1 MPAPEHRSTGGFTL
15 IEMVIGIT
23 LLGMALLL
31 LVGTFLPMLN
41 YQPQPIYQVRAAVLG
56 KSMLNEALSR
66 SFDEK
71 SDRSG
76 GTRTPRY
83 CGTVSSSEQ
92 TISACSSPSAYG
104 LDSSEGSSR
113 NFSLYNDV
121 DDFDNFCA
129 TKSGRTALS
138 GTEIASLLGLDTSLY
153 ANYTVSVCVTSASG
167 WWGLPSRDDVAKK
180 IVVTVTAPSGESIAF
195 VAYRSNY

>member
-1 MPAPEHRSTGGFTL
+1 MLVPKHDARGGFTL

-23 LLGMALLL
+23 LLGIALLL
-31 LVGTFLPMLN
+31 LVGTFLPMLH
-41 YQPQPIYQVRAAVLG
+41 YQSQPIYQVRAAVLG
-56 KSMLNEALSR
+56 QSMLDEALSR

-76 GTRTPRY
+76 GTRNPLY
-83 CGTVSSSEQ
+83 CGTVSSTEQ
-92 TISACSSPSAYG
+92 SVGVCTLTSAYG
-104 LDSSEGSSR
+104 LDSAEGSSR
-113 NFSLYNDV
+113 NFSSYNDV

-153 ANYTVSVCVTSASG
+153 ANYQVSVCVTSASG
-167 WWGLPSRDDVAKK
+167 WWGLAARDDVAKK
-180 IVVTVTAPSGESIAF
+180 VVVTVTMPSGESMPF